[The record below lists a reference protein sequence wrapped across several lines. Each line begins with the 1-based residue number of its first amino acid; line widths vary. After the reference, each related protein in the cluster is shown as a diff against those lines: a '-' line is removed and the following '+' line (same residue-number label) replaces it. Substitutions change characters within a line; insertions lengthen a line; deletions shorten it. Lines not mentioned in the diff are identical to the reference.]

1 MKKII
6 LALAIVLSVSLTAS
20 AQSDGWFKA
29 SGDDSYNER
38 NASFGLPTE
47 HGLTTDA
54 PAPLGEGLLI
64 LTAMGAGY
72 AIARRKC
79 K

>member
-29 SGDDSYNER
+29 SGEDSYNER

-47 HGLTTDA
+47 HGLTNDQS
-54 PAPLGEGLLI
+54 APLGEGLLI

-72 AIARRKC
+72 AIARRKR